1 MAVDIINNLR
11 IIEDSAGFIL
21 LTLALIYLIYA
32 AIKMKNSIVG
42 YIPFS
47 LTIGLLPLYI
57 WKGMG
62 TFKRAFVDKAVS
74 PEIYTFL
81 DKTGEMFEAFSG
93 LVLAIVFVYI
103 LLKLKGIIGKK
114 EESKVEEPKK
124 EEVQAEAPNVEK
136 VAEEKTV
143 DKKHKPKK

>member
-1 MAVDIINNLR
+1 MAIDVINNLR
-11 IIEDSAGFIL
+11 IIEDSVGFIL
-21 LTLALIYLIYA
+21 LTLALVYLIYA
-32 AIKMKNSIVG
+32 AVKMKNSIVG

-62 TFKRAFVDKAVS
+62 TFKRAFVDKTTS
-74 PEIYTFL
+74 PELYAFL

-103 LLKLKGIIGKK
+103 LLKLKGVIGKK
-114 EESKVEEPKK
+114 EEPKVEEPKK
-124 EEVQAEAPNVEK
+124 EEVQVEAPKVEN
-136 VAEEKTV
+136 VAEKTSE
-143 DKKHKPKK
+143 KKHKSKK